1 VTDLPRQA
9 TTVLT
14 LLTVPQNNRSELGVI
29 ALLQVEERDLL
40 SLPDTNVHEH
50 PAESERRATAVM
62 ASANYSV

>member
-1 VTDLPRQA
+1 
-9 TTVLT
+9 